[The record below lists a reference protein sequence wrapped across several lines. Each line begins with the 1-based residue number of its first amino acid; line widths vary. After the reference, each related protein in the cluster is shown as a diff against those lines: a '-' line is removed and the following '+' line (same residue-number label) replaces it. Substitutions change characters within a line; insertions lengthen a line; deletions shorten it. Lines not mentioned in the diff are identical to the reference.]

1 MVVVP
6 LRPRRLGHVRAL
18 SGEALRDAGLEAASR
33 RAVLGGAAAREQL
46 CFPGG
51 DGARAA
57 NRRPSELK
65 E

>member
-57 NRRPSELK
+57 NSRSSVLK
-65 E
+65 G